1 MVVGVDKG
9 FYHSRYTLVENKQN
23 YDFYCIPFDSKKTFG
38 LSPSDLEMMKNNSD
52 LKAIKVLQFN
62 KNI

>member
-1 MVVGVDKG
+1 MI
-9 FYHSRYTLVENKQN
+9 FTAYPL
-23 YDFYCIPFDSKKTFG
+23 IPKKTFG